1 MTPDTHDQP
10 ISNAVPETERRC
22 RLAPCSA
29 SGVTVH
35 VVEHPRGALMRI
47 GHDGGSIVLDRDEAL
62 ELYALMQVH
71 LGTMPSKP

>member
-1 MTPDTHDQP
+1 
-10 ISNAVPETERRC
+10 
-22 RLAPCSA
+22 
-29 SGVTVH
+29 
-35 VVEHPRGALMRI
+35 MRI